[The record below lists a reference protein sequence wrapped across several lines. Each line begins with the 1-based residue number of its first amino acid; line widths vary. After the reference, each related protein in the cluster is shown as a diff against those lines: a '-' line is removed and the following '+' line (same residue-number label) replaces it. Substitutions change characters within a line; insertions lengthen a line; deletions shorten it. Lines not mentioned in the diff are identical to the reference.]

1 MGYVN
6 SSPDDEYRLMSV
18 AAANPVTELTP
29 EHWYD
34 GLAGAV
40 PRGVAGA
47 GLKAF
52 QAFNDIA
59 DPIDEFLG
67 RDEYLKEKGLD
78 LPKSW
83 EEYAKPDARWQG
95 APARVLQGVTEGLG
109 LAAAGAAMGGP
120 VGAATMLG
128 GVEGDATYHEQ
139 VAAGVD
145 HSTAMKVAGIT
156 GAVNALGVFLPMSV
170 SKSAVMGLMGKGMQA
185 EVAGN
190 ETLARMLYGAA
201 EVAAPAAG
209 KISTAVNVG
218 VTSNL
223 TFGMGQRALT
233 GDILRE
239 NGYPELA
246 DQYKTF
252 DTESVMADV
261 VLGAAFG
268 AFAHYSDPHAVP
280 PSDIDGAMAVKKQ
293 EHYDNAGLGIHTD
306 PLAVAAHDTVLSR
319 SIEDLVFGKDPS
331 LSADEAE
338 TLTRDILPDPTI
350 EAAMTLQHEALA
362 EAFDAHHELG
372 ALDRLPEVA
381 PPEPVEPIAPAAE
394 APTPAAP
401 QAEAPKIQMNEMAR
415 ETMAQLAGSNPDLM
429 LTLGDG
435 REVRMADLPTIL
447 QEHATMAEKDSVLHD
462 VAASCYIRTTL

>member
-6 SSPDDEYRLMSV
+6 SSPDDEYRLLSV
-18 AAANPVTELTP
+18 AATNPVTELTP

-40 PRGVAGA
+40 PRGVVGA
-47 GLKAF
+47 GLKAY
-52 QAFNDIA
+52 QAFNDVA
-59 DPIDEFLG
+59 DPIDRFLG
-67 RDEYLKEKGLD
+67 RDEYLKEANLD

-109 LAAAGAAMGGP
+109 LAATGAAMGGP
-120 VGAATMLG
+120 VGAAALLG

-139 VAAGVD
+139 RAAGVD

-156 GAVNALGVFLPMSV
+156 GAVNALGAFLPMSV
-170 SKSAVMGLMGKGMQA
+170 SKSAVMGIMGKGMQA

-190 ETLARMLYGAA
+190 ETLANLLYGAA
-201 EVAAPAAG
+201 DVAAPAVG
-209 KISTAVNVG
+209 KVGTAVNVG

-223 TFGMGQRALT
+223 TFGMGQRAVT
-233 GDILRE
+233 SDILRE

-252 DTESVMADV
+252 DTESVMSDI

-268 AFAHYSDPHAVP
+268 AFAHFSDPHAVP

-306 PLAVAAHDTVLSR
+306 PLAVAAHDAVLSR
-319 SIEDLVFGKDPS
+319 SIEDLVLGKDPS
-331 LSADEAE
+331 LSASEAE
-338 TLTRDILPDPTI
+338 TLTRDVLPDPTI
-350 EAAMTLQHEALA
+350 EAAVTLQHEALA
-362 EAFDAHHELG
+362 EAFDAHNEIG
-372 ALDRLPEVA
+372 AVERLPEAA
-381 PPEPVEPIAPAAE
+381 PPEPVAPIEPAVQAP
-394 APTPAAP
+394 PQPA
-401 QAEAPKIQMNEMAR
+401 AEAPKIQMNEMAR
-415 ETMAQLAGSNPDLM
+415 ETMTQLAASNPDLM

-447 QEHATMAEKDSVLHD
+447 QEHAMAAEKDSVLHD
-462 VAASCYIRTTL
+462 VAAACYIRTTL